1 MAKSNSTILLQTS
14 FDLTQT
20 CHADMWRNTRD
31 RWKKSRLYL
40 TVNADETQQK
50 TFDEMFC
57 ERYYSPKI
65 GLTKQIKKQFVNEL
79 NNLFPQKG
87 SVTCKEKDISLRWD
101 RYAGCS
107 CPCSPG
113 YVITFNNWVNIP
125 QWISKGGHFRVS
137 IKI

>member
-1 MAKSNSTILLQTS
+1 MTKSNSTILLQTS

-31 RWKKSRLYL
+31 RWKKSRLFL
-40 TVNADETQQK
+40 SVNPDQQQQK

-57 ERYYSPKI
+57 ERFYSPKI
-65 GLTKQIKKQFVNEL
+65 GLTRQIKKQLINEL
-79 NNLFPQKG
+79 NTQFPQVKLTEA
-87 SVTCKEKDISLRWD
+87 VLSLNWN

-113 YVITFNNWVNIP
+113 YVITFNDRLTNVPYNI
-125 QWISKGGHFRVS
+125 SHGGNFKVS

>member
-1 MAKSNSTILLQTS
+1 MAKSSPITLLQTN

-20 CHADMWRNTRD
+20 EHTDMWRNTRD

-40 TVNADETQQK
+40 TVNADDTKQK

-57 ERYYSPKI
+57 ERYYSPKV
-65 GLTKQIKKQFVNEL
+65 GLTRQIKRAFIQEL
-79 NNLFPQKG
+79 NDKFLAKDAHPCQ
-87 SVTCKEKDISLRWD
+87 EKDISLRWD
-101 RYAGCS
+101 RFAGCS

-113 YVITFNNWVNIP
+113 YVITFNNWVNVP
-125 QWISKGGHFRVS
+125 YQISKGGHFRVS

>member
-31 RWKKSRLYL
+31 RWKKSRLFL
-40 TVNADETQQK
+40 SINPEQQQSK
-50 TFDEMFC
+50 TIDEMFC
-57 ERYYSPKI
+57 ERFYSPKI
-65 GLTKQIKKQFVNEL
+65 GITRQIKKQLINEL
-79 NNLFPQKG
+79 NTRCPQVKLTEAG
-87 SVTCKEKDISLRWD
+87 VSLNWD

-113 YVITFNNWVNIP
+113 YVITFNDRLANVP
-125 QWISKGGHFRVS
+125 YDISHGGNFKVS